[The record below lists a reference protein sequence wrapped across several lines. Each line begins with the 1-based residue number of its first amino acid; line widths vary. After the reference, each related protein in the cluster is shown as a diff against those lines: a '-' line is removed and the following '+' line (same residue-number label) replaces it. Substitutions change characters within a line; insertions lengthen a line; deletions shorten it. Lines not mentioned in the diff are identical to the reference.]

1 MAGKISYCLVNVLVL
16 AILCLFTLLVCMP
29 LLQVPAGM
37 FNQHWIACT
46 ASGVN
51 ANELSNQ
58 MDAQTKEIVEL
69 HEMHQ
74 AELMKMNF
82 ANGVAMAVIAHG
94 LALMA
99 FFGVSIQQI
108 AGNHFGEEADT
119 SKATATMG
127 TWLVAGFAYMFILVF
142 ITVGLPNL
150 SGNWAQDKDF
160 GLHNCFS
167 ENPWFTDFEAT
178 ITSGAWLVIAVLNLT
193 NVVLVSLQ
201 AFVHGRSAGKA
212 KNSSPDEHNRPCDA

>member
-1 MAGKISYCLVNVLVL
+1 MG
-16 AILCLFTLLVCMP
+16 LVCMP

-51 ANELSNQ
+51 ADELSNQ

-82 ANGVAMAVIAHG
+82 ANGVAMAGI
-94 LALMA
+94 
-99 FFGVSIQQI
+99 
-108 AGNHFGEEADT
+108 HFGEEADT

-142 ITVGLPNL
+142 IIAGLPNL

-160 GLHNCFS
+160 GLQNCFS